1 MDTTGFNIALILLGA
16 AVVLVVLFRYLHLP
30 QILAY
35 LAAGVLVGPFG
46 LAWVPDSATTRYL
59 AEFGLVFLMFS
70 LGLEF
75 SLPKLMAMKAT
86 VFGLGGAQVL
96 FTAVVFGTIAWWLGV
111 APEGAIVIGGML
123 ALSSTAIVM
132 KLLVDQLEQSSRHG
146 RHAFG
151 VLLFQDLVVVPFLI
165 LIPALGGAG
174 TEPLWATLGRA
185 LVKSVVVLAAIFV
198 IGRWLLRPLFQE
210 VASGRSRELF
220 MFTVL
225 LLTLASAWATE
236 QAGLSLALGA
246 FLAGMMV
253 GETEYRHQVEGDI
266 LPFRDIL
273 LGLFFVTIGMLL
285 DVHVLERFWPV
296 VLAGVLALL
305 LVKTL
310 IVLAVGRLFGLET
323 GVALRTG
330 LVLSQ
335 GGEFGFALLLQAR
348 QFELLVGDIAQIVL
362 AIVVLSMLLTPLVIR
377 YNGSLAKRLVPSYTR
392 ARQSDLEIIRAET
405 ASATG
410 QTTGQSSEPARASDS
425 SRGPRLR
432 PGGEAPPGRGHVI
445 VCGFGRS
452 GQNLGWMLEQDGIPY
467 IALDL
472 DPVRVRDAR
481 DAGKPVVYGD
491 ADRRDVLEAAGLAR
505 ARALVV
511 SFENVGS
518 ALRILEITR
527 HLRPDM
533 PVIVRTRDDADLERL
548 NAAGATEVVPESLE
562 GSLMMGSHL
571 LLLLGIPV
579 SRIVGHVRDVRRDR
593 YRMLRGFFHGEDL
606 FEEETDSAYRARLHS
621 VTLPAGASAVG
632 RQLAELALDSV
643 GVSVSAV
650 RRGGI
655 RGPDPGPETRL
666 IAGDVVVLLGTPEA
680 LEQAEKILLEG

>member
-1 MDTTGFNIALILLGA
+1 MDSTGFHIALILLGV

-35 LAAGVLVGPFG
+35 LVAGVVVGPFG
-46 LAWVPDSATTRYL
+46 LGWVPDSATTRYL
-59 AEFGLVFLMFS
+59 AEFGLVFLMFT

-75 SLPKLMAMKAT
+75 SLSKLMAMKVT

-96 FTAVVFGTIAWWLGV
+96 FTAVGFGTIAWWLGV
-111 APEGAIVIGGML
+111 APEGSIVIGGML

-146 RHAFG
+146 RYAFG

-174 TEPLWATLGRA
+174 TESLWLTLGRA
-185 LVKSVVVLAAIFV
+185 LLKSVAVLAAIFV
-198 IGRWLLRPLFQE
+198 IGRWLLRPLFHE
-210 VASGRSRELF
+210 VAAGRSRELF

-273 LGLFFVTIGMLL
+273 LGLFFVTVGMLL
-285 DVHVLERFWPV
+285 DMNVLERLWPV
-296 VLAGVLALL
+296 ALAGVIALL

-310 IVLAVGRLFGLET
+310 IVLAVGRIFRLET

-335 GGEFGFALLLQAR
+335 GGEFGFALLLQAQ
-348 QFELLVGDIAQIVL
+348 QFQLLAGDVAQIVL
-362 AIVVLSMLLTPLVIR
+362 AVVVLSMLLAPLVIR
-377 YNGSLAKRLVPSYTR
+377 YNGFVAKRLVPSYTR
-392 ARQSDLEIIRAET
+392 ARQSDLEVIRAEAE
-405 ASATG
+405 ASK
-410 QTTGQSSEPARASDS
+410 
-425 SRGPRLR
+425 
-432 PGGEAPPGRGHVI
+432 GHVI

-472 DPVRVRDAR
+472 DPLRVRDAR

-511 SFENVGS
+511 SFENVPS

-571 LLLLGIPV
+571 LLLLGVPV

-606 FEEETDSAYRARLHS
+606 FEESTDTAYRTRLHS
-621 VTLPAGASAVG
+621 VTLPQGARAVG
-632 RQLAELALDSV
+632 RQLAELSLDAL
-643 GVSVSAV
+643 GVAVSAV

-666 IAGDVVVLLGTPEA
+666 VAGDVVVLLGTPEA
-680 LEQAEKILLEG
+680 LEAAEKILLEG